1 MQMYFYTFVTGN
13 INKDKMRK
21 ILTIIILVP
30 LIFSCVQP
38 DNKLSSDKDTLLSN
52 SKENNTEIRSNW
64 YSELIIDYINNSEN
78 ELIKLTLKDTTQIE
92 WFLDRRL
99 ETDSAKYLI
108 FHIGHDVI
116 DEGNINLRF
125 VTDGWVYIDSETR
138 KLFEYDIYK
147 DRIIEWN
154 K

>member
-1 MQMYFYTFVTGN
+1 MYFYTFVTGN